1 MLKEKFGVKNPH
13 LIFAV
18 RSKNE
23 QKVLRIKMI
32 IKPKISEKFLK
43 KNLVE
48 IKRLL
53 PLQPQS
59 NGRQNKAESSLKD

>member
-1 MLKEKFGVKNPH
+1 MKSVERKIWCEKSSSYLCSPLKKRA
-13 LIFAV
+13 I
-18 RSKNE
+18 
-23 QKVLRIKMI
+23 VLRLKMFI
-32 IKPKISEKFLK
+32 TPKISEKFLK

-59 NGRQNKAESSLKD
+59 NGEAK

>member
-1 MLKEKFGVKNPH
+1 MLKEKFGSKNPH

-32 IKPKISEKFLK
+32 IKPKISENLLK

>member
-1 MLKEKFGVKNPH
+1 MN
-13 LIFAV
+13 
-18 RSKNE
+18 
-23 QKVLRIKMI
+23 